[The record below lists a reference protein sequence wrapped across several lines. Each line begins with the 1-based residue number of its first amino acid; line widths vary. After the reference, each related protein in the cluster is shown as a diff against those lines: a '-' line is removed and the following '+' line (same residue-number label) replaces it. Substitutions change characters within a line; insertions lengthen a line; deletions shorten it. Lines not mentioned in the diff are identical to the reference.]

1 MILPRE
7 PKYSRHSYH
16 LYVIRVNPKKRDKI
30 IEELRKENIF
40 LGIYYPVPCH
50 LQKVVLDRFERK
62 KLLNTEKRVK
72 EIISLPMY
80 PNLTDDRAVRIAKL
94 VKKLA

>member
-1 MILPRE
+1 
-7 PKYSRHSYH
+7 
-16 LYVIRVNPKKRDKI
+16 
-30 IEELRKENIF
+30 
-40 LGIYYPVPCH
+40 VPCH